1 MPISRRSWVLDARIC
16 WMVLFAFSLL
26 CLVPVDSSAALVPSR
41 LSDGASVVERQVQVD
56 SIRQA
61 LEQEVVAQRLADFG
75 LSRDEIAAKLPT
87 LSDAQLHQL
96 AGLSKD
102 IAAGGAAETV
112 VAVLLI
118 IFLVVVIIKLM
129 DKEIVIK

>member
-1 MPISRRSWVLDARIC
+1 MPIYRRSWVLDVRIS
-16 WMVLFAFSLL
+16 WMVLIAFSLL
-26 CLVPVDSSAALVPSR
+26 CLVPVDGNAALVPSR
-41 LSDGASVVERQVQVD
+41 LSDGDSVVERQAQVET
-56 SIRQA
+56 IRQA

-75 LSRDEIAAKLPT
+75 LSKDEIAARLPT

-102 IAAGGAAETV
+102 VAAGGAAEAV

-118 IFLVVVIIKLM
+118 VFLVIVIIKLM
-129 DKEIVIK
+129 DKEIIIK

>member
-1 MPISRRSWVLDARIC
+1 MSMHRRTWVLDLRIC
-16 WMVLFAFSLL
+16 WMVLIAFSALSLL
-26 CLVPVDSSAALVPSR
+26 PVNANAALVPSR
-41 LSDGASVVERQVQVD
+41 LADGASVAERQVQVET
-56 SIRQA
+56 IRQA

-75 LSRDEIAAKLPT
+75 LSKEEIAAKLPT

-102 IAAGGAAETV
+102 IAAGGAAEAV

-118 IFLVVVIIKLM
+118 ILLVVVIVKLM
-129 DKEIVIK
+129 DREIIIR